1 MIDEEADGKVPSRAV
16 GLPKA
21 GLTKKRYKTN
31 PFVSEGGFSIPTRN
45 KRETLQTMGPA
56 SVVVDGQQ
64 IDVAQ
69 VVRVRQVDT
78 DRFVKVF
85 VNHLAGFYDLTPT
98 SMRLLTVLLHVVSD
112 ARFRDTDQIVLTEAI
127 ARETMKEQGQKPLS
141 SASYYRA
148 INELIASGFI
158 APTETPPLFFI
169 NPAVLFNG
177 DRVRFVTELRRER
190 ASAADR
196 ERKALEEAGQKS
208 LPLP

>member
-1 MIDEEADGKVPSRAV
+1 MIEADAEEVMKPVAP
-16 GLPKA
+16 LQKA
-21 GLTKKRYKTN
+21 GLIKRRYKTN

-56 SVVVDGQQ
+56 SVMVDGQQ

-69 VVRVRQVDT
+69 VVRVRQVDA

-85 VNHLAGFYDLTPT
+85 VSHLTAFYDLTPT
-98 SMRLLTVLLHVVSD
+98 SMRLLTVLLQVVSD
-112 ARFRDTDQIVLTEAI
+112 ARYINADQIVLTEAI
-127 ARETMKEQGQKPLS
+127 ARETMKEHGQKALS

-148 INELIASGFI
+148 VNELIAAGFI
-158 APTETPPLFFI
+158 APTETPPLYFI

-190 ASAADR
+190 AKNSEQ
-196 ERKALEEAGQKS
+196 ERQALEAQGQKQ
-208 LPLP
+208 LPLV

>member
-1 MIDEEADGKVPSRAV
+1 MSGKDAEEGGGKVAV
-16 GLPKA
+16 RGTA
-21 GLTKKRYKTN
+21 GLIKRRYKTN
-31 PFVSEGGFSIPTRN
+31 PFVAEGGFSIPT
-45 KRETLQTMGPA
+45 KRKHETLQTMGPA

-69 VVRVRQVDT
+69 IVRVKQVDT
-78 DRFVKVF
+78 ERFVKVF

-98 SMRLLTVLLHVVSD
+98 SMRLLTVLMQVVSD
-112 ARFRDTDQIVLTEAI
+112 ARYMNADQIVLTEGI
-127 ARETMKEQGQKPLS
+127 ARETMKEHGQKPLS

-148 INELIASGFI
+148 VNELIASGFI

-190 ASAADR
+190 ATAAERDR
-196 ERKALEEAGQKS
+196 QALEAAGQKQLS
-208 LPLP
+208 LE

>member
-1 MIDEEADGKVPSRAV
+1 MSEEEPQRSVA
-16 GLPKA
+16 LPRS

-31 PFVSEGGFSIPTRN
+31 PFISQGGFHIPTRN

-69 VVRVRQVDT
+69 VVRVKQVDT

-127 ARETMKEQGQKPLS
+127 ARETMKEHGQKPLS

-148 INELIASGFI
+148 VNELIASGFI

-177 DRVRFVTELRRER
+177 DRVRLVTELQRDKATAAQRER
-190 ASAADR
+190 A
-196 ERKALEEAGQKS
+196 ALEAAGQKQ
-208 LPLP
+208 LPLS

>member
-1 MIDEEADGKVPSRAV
+1 
-16 GLPKA
+16 
-21 GLTKKRYKTN
+21 
-31 PFVSEGGFSIPTRN
+31 
-45 KRETLQTMGPA
+45 MGPA

-98 SMRLLTVLLHVVSD
+98 SMRLLTVLLQVVSD
-112 ARFRDTDQIVLTEAI
+112 ARYINADQIVLTEAI
-127 ARETMKEQGQKPLS
+127 ARETMKEHGQKPLS

-158 APTETPPLFFI
+158 APTETPRCSSSTPPCCSTATGCASSQ
-169 NPAVLFNG
+169 NCG
-177 DRVRFVTELRRER
+177 GTERQQRKERGQHWKQQDRSSFL
-190 ASAADR
+190 
-196 ERKALEEAGQKS
+196 
-208 LPLP
+208 

>member
-1 MIDEEADGKVPSRAV
+1 MSEDEAGKEGLKPVAV
-16 GLPKA
+16 LPKS

-31 PFVSEGGFSIPTRN
+31 PFITEGGFTIPTRS

-69 VVRVRQVDT
+69 VVRVRQVDS

-98 SMRLLTVLLHVVSD
+98 SMRLLTVLLQVVSD
-112 ARFRDTDQIVLTEAI
+112 ARYINADQIVLTEAI
-127 ARETMKEQGQKPLS
+127 ARETMKEHGQKPLS

-148 INELIASGFI
+148 VNELIASGFI

-177 DRVRFVTELRRER
+177 DRVRFVTELRRDR
-190 ASAADR
+190 ATAAQR
-196 ERKALEEAGQKS
+196 ERTALEAAGQKQ
-208 LPLP
+208 LPLK

>member
-1 MIDEEADGKVPSRAV
+1 MSEETPEDEQTSAV
-16 GLPKA
+16 ALPKA
-21 GLTKKRYKTN
+21 GLIKKRYKTN
-31 PFVSEGGFSIPTRN
+31 PFVSEGGFSIPTRS

-56 SVVVDGQQ
+56 SVVVEGQQ

-69 VVRVRQVDT
+69 VVRVKKVDT

-98 SMRLLTVLLHVVSD
+98 SMRLLTVLLQVVSD
-112 ARFRDTDQIVLTEAI
+112 SRYINADQIVLTEGI
-127 ARETMKEQGQKPLS
+127 ARETMKEHGQKPLS

-148 INELIASGFI
+148 VNELIASGFI

-190 ASAADR
+190 ATAAERHR
-196 ERKALEEAGQKS
+196 EALESAGQKQ
-208 LPLP
+208 LPLK

>member
-1 MIDEEADGKVPSRAV
+1 MREDEAGSKAV
-16 GLPKA
+16 ARPTA

-31 PFVSEGGFSIPTRN
+31 PFISEGGFSIPTRN

-69 VVRVRQVDT
+69 VVRVKQVDSE
-78 DRFVKVF
+78 RFVKVF
-85 VNHLAGFYDLTPT
+85 VSHLTGFYDLTAT
-98 SMRLLTVLLHVVSD
+98 SMRLLTVLIQVVSD
-112 ARFRDTDQIVLTEAI
+112 ARYINADQIVLTEAI
-127 ARETMKEQGQKPLS
+127 ARETMKEHGQKPLS

-148 INELIASGFI
+148 VNELIACGFI

-177 DRVRFVTELRRER
+177 DRVRFVTELRRDR
-190 ASAADR
+190 ATAAER
-196 ERKALEEAGQKS
+196 ERQALEAAGQKQ
-208 LPLP
+208 LPLS